1 MYHMYF
7 EIWSCSISSA
17 PYELMKRKSVRP
29 LLLKRCVQSTMSGD
43 MHYTETV
50 WVSEWVCYVLCDII
64 WLLKTQC
71 TIYISCAHFFLHIPW
86 SFSTVCFL
94 SLLFFH
100 LLICYSNHL
109 IPAIG
114 TVTEE
119 SKWLKINWI
128 TTIHMKYASRFGLCV
143 VTRHMNLCFWRE
155 CLRSGLWFSIYMPPL
170 VLLLLLL
177 IDQM

>member
-7 EIWSCSISSA
+7 EIRSCSISSA

-50 WVSEWVCYVLCDII
+50 WVSVMFCATSFDYWKHSALF
-64 WLLKTQC
+64 
-71 TIYISCAHFFLHIPW
+71 ISRAHIFFLHIPW
-86 SFSTVCFL
+86 SLFSTVCFL
-94 SLLFFH
+94 SLLFFL

-128 TTIHMKYASRFGLCV
+128 TTISHKICV
-143 VTRHMNLCFWRE
+143 AF
-155 CLRSGLWFSIYMPPL
+155 
-170 VLLLLLL
+170 
-177 IDQM
+177 

>member
-50 WVSEWVCYVLCDII
+50 RVSEWVCCVLCDII

-71 TIYISCAHFFLHIPW
+71 TIYISCAHFFPPHSVVLIFHCLFLES
-86 SFSTVCFL
+86 SFFSFAYLIFESSNSGYWDSNGRVEMTWDQLNYNNSHEICVAFWALCRHTTHEFVFL
-94 SLLFFH
+94 AWVS
-100 LLICYSNHL
+100 
-109 IPAIG
+109 
-114 TVTEE
+114 
-119 SKWLKINWI
+119 
-128 TTIHMKYASRFGLCV
+128 
-143 VTRHMNLCFWRE
+143 
-155 CLRSGLWFSIYMPPL
+155 
-170 VLLLLLL
+170 
-177 IDQM
+177 